1 MRKALSSIT
10 PKILTEHYI
19 KDHEMILIVL
29 WKMVSIN
36 FKGSYITGEYKEE
49 NSNYLKPTTQ
59 R

>member
-1 MRKALSSIT
+1 
-10 PKILTEHYI
+10 
-19 KDHEMILIVL
+19 MILIVL